1 VEEVT
6 RPGAAW
12 QREDQA
18 TAFLEER
25 RMLIPLIEAQEEL
38 VRLLITRGGRK
49 VDRFLDLGAGAGAF
63 AQLVM
68 QAHPRSS
75 GILVDFSEPMIAV
88 AEHQLASQDGR
99 WQYVRADL
107 SIPQWQQVL
116 PGGERYDAIV
126 SGFCIHHLPDERKRA
141 LYEESFALLRPG
153 GIFLNWEHVAGG
165 GLAEG
170 MFEEYMI
177 ARLVETEQQRE
188 HPRPRDVVEQEFLY
202 RAAADDDILLD
213 VDTQCA
219 WLREAGF
226 EQVDVFFKLPELA
239 VFGGVRGGP

>member
-1 VEEVT
+1 MT
-6 RPGAAW
+6 AARPGAAW

-38 VRLLITRGGRK
+38 LRLLITRGGRK
-49 VDRFLDLGAGAGAF
+49 VERFLDLGAGAGAF

-88 AEHQLASQDGR
+88 AEQRLAPQNGR
-99 WQYVRADL
+99 WKYARADL
-107 SIPQWQQVL
+107 STPEWLQVL
-116 PGGERYDAIV
+116 PEGERYDAIV

-141 LYEESFALLRPG
+141 LYEEGFALLRPG

-170 MFEEYMI
+170 MFEEYMV
-177 ARLVETEQQRE
+177 ARVVEAEQQRE
-188 HPRPRDVVEQEFLY
+188 HPRPDHEVEKELLY
-202 RAAADDDILLD
+202 RAAADDDILID
-213 VDTQCA
+213 VETQCV
-219 WLREAGF
+219 WLREIGF
-226 EQVDVFFKLPELA
+226 ELVDVYFKLPELA
-239 VFGGVRGGP
+239 IFGGIRGGR